1 VADSTGEI
9 VKGLRCYFD
18 KALPIMLLYKSER
31 EQYEDSMAADVSPS
45 SVYGAEHLLRLF
57 VKLPELLVHAKIEE
71 ETLTLLQHKLVDL
84 LKHCI
89 GFLSYVPKLLLSFGR
104 KLCDFN

>member
-1 VADSTGEI
+1 MSFSFLAFCTLFMVEFQLLCSFSILRKSSLSLLAGCRVADSTGEI

-31 EQYEDSMAADVSPS
+31 EQYEDSMGADVSPS

-57 VKLPELLVHAKIEE
+57 GEPILQC
-71 ETLTLLQHKLVDL
+71 LT
-84 LKHCI
+84 
-89 GFLSYVPKLLLSFGR
+89 Y
-104 KLCDFN
+104 